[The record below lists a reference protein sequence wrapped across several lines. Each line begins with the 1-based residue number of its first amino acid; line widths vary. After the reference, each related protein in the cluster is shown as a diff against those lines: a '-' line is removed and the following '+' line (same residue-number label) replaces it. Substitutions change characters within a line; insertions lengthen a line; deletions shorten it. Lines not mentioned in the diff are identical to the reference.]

1 MSKYGVISGPYFPE
15 FGLNTRKYG
24 PEITPHLGTY
34 RAVTLNQSKSLTC
47 HDNCNTHVFFF
58 FAFFRTGLG
67 AILGLNT
74 GKYGPEITPHLDT
87 YHAVILN
94 QSKSLTCHNNCNTHT
109 FFLLFFFC
117 IFSDRTMS
125 NFSKLLVIVF
135 IFNENETY

>member
-1 MSKYGVISGPYFPE
+1 MFV
-15 FGLNTRKYG
+15 
-24 PEITPHLGTY
+24 
-34 RAVTLNQSKSLTC
+34 
-47 HDNCNTHVFFF
+47 FF

-109 FFLLFFFC
+109 FFLFFF
-117 IFSDRTMS
+117 FLHFLGQDYEQ
-125 NFSKLLVIVF
+125 FF
-135 IFNENETY
+135 